1 MSKIELYASR
11 SRFSHIRIQL
21 AVLRQEG
28 IAICQTVSHNV
39 AGTHFLEEEFT
50 VAACGELPLGRHRSE
65 VRQYGQPGLAARFD
79 NGVDRRPGEARFT
92 KCPSIVAGLESDDKI
107 GVFPGSIHRK
117 RYFKLSRILFRSV

>member
-11 SRFSHIRIQL
+11 SRFGHIRIHL

-39 AGTHFLEEEFT
+39 AGTHFLQEELT

-65 VRQYGQPGLAARFD
+65 VRQYRQPGLAARFD
-79 NGVDRRPGEARFT
+79 HGVDPRPGKPRFT
-92 KCPSIVAGLESDDKI
+92 KCPSTAPALVTDEHTAA
-107 GVFPGSIHRK
+107 
-117 RYFKLSRILFRSV
+117 